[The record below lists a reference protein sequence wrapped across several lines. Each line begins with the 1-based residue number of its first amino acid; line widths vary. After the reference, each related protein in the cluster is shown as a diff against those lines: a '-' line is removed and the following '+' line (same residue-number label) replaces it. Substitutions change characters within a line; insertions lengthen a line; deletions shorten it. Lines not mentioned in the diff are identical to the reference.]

1 MSIRAQYNQFNFKFS
16 SKKEKKE
23 KGKKRFAEQDE
34 TPKKRVKVDKPKF
47 GYYPKSKKF
56 PVEIDENGML
66 ILHDSKMN
74 RIPANINKISNTKV
88 EYFLTLR
95 GERVDVDDT
104 GMPYLVSAMD
114 ERIQYT
120 QTGKPYPFN
129 NNGIQRKLRVQK
141 KPSESFDDD
150 DESFDDSNDMMESV
164 LSNDS
169 PEPSQKLIG
178 VKVSTETIEKFV
190 DILDSINFDSF
201 DHLRFLEGT
210 NQERSVMIYNAIE
223 RTISVGPLVR
233 EVAKIC
239 GVNVMKA
246 AFDHCEKKKKEMQQK
261 NDEDWESW

>member
-1 MSIRAQYNQFNFKFS
+1 
-16 SKKEKKE
+16 
-23 KGKKRFAEQDE
+23 
-34 TPKKRVKVDKPKF
+34 
-47 GYYPKSKKF
+47 
-56 PVEIDENGML
+56 ML

-95 GERVDVDDT
+95 GERVDVDEN

-129 NNGIQRKLRVQK
+129 NNGIQRKLRAPT
-141 KPSESFDDD
+141 KPSNYSD
-150 DESFDDSNDMMESV
+150 DESFDDSNDIMESV
-164 LSNDS
+164 SSNDS

-210 NQERSVMIYNAIE
+210 NQERSAMIYIAIE

-239 GVNVMKA
+239 GVNMMKA
-246 AFDHCEKKKKEMQQK
+246 ALDHCEKKKKEMQQK